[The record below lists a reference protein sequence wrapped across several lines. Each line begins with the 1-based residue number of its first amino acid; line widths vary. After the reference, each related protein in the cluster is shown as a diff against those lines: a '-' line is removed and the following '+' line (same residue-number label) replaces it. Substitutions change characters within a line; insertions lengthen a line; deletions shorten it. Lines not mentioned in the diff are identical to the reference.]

1 MSTLKQ
7 QKMKSLWHQLLVVL
21 GGTIILMMIAFHNHY
36 PLLSLKSSNSI
47 LKTFGD
53 YSAMSNSIFYDLFV
67 NQVSLKESL
76 WYVTY
81 VQNFI
86 IAFVLYRFIASFQW
100 KNKNIIYL
108 IISAVLMFFTS
119 ISWYSNHIAP
129 EIFVG
134 TGLLIMYI
142 FYLRPVQK
150 FERFILIILL
160 FFATISQNFNAFV
173 YLLFGIAFLI
183 YGYKTKRY
191 KQEKKQIATVFVTIA
206 LGFATLITADQVL
219 NKKSAI
225 FSSLSDN
232 HQKQL
237 VENGLAYKIL
247 NDHCNDLENIHL
259 CKINKLD
266 TIQSLKQLEKAF
278 KKGRVKK
285 GNEFYAELSKIQ
297 SLSFS
302 KPAYFIDYF
311 EIVTIS
317 FFEQLLTFRIDNPIQ
332 NRYKKYDIAGALHS
346 HIRYEKN
353 EFSNSKQ
360 YDYYY
365 KVKNPNQYRSRLM
378 LITARKKEFYG
389 IFVLLIA
396 LTIIHFSVKIK
407 TMYLNLFKLFIIFLL
422 INSFILIIFSEIS
435 YANTGKIIWIPVL
448 LLSIIIL
455 KEMRL
460 WYSLMIRYLNKLNN
474 NNSNNENVL

>member
-1 MSTLKQ
+1 MSTSKQ
-7 QKMKSLWHQLLVVL
+7 QKMKLRWHQLLVVL

-47 LKTFGD
+47 LKAFGD

-108 IISAVLMFFTS
+108 IISAALMFFTS
-119 ISWYSNHIAP
+119 ISWYSSHIAP

-150 FERFILIILL
+150 LERFILIILL

-247 NDHCNDLENIHL
+247 NDHCNDLENRHL

-266 TIQSLKQLEKAF
+266 TVQHLKQLEKVF
-278 KKGRVKK
+278 KKGSVKK

-302 KPAYFIDYF
+302 NPAYFIDYF
-311 EIVTIS
+311 EIVTIN
-317 FFEQLLTFRIDNPIQ
+317 FFKQLLTFRIDNPIQ

-353 EFSNSKQ
+353 EFINSKQ

-365 KVKNPNQYRSRLM
+365 KAKNPNQYRNRLM
-378 LITARKKEFYG
+378 LASAREREIYS
-389 IFVLLIA
+389 IFILLII
-396 LTIIHFSVKIK
+396 LTIIHFSVK
-407 TMYLNLFKLFIIFLL
+407 LNTQYVTLLKLFGLFLI
-422 INSFILIIFSEIS
+422 INSFVLSLFTNLN
-435 YANTGKIIWIPVL
+435 YANTGKIIWLPIL
-448 LLSIIIL
+448 ILFIIL
-455 KEMRL
+455 LKERHL
-460 WYSLMIRYLNKLNN
+460 YQTQVIKYLNKLNIKKQQQ
-474 NNSNNENVL
+474 